1 MILKQKGVMN
11 TWAACEFEDSY
22 CIAFSEAAFFEDPGH
37 IELEWMML
45 NCKEVDEG
53 LDGLDDLVW
62 SPTLFSW
69 GFGSRLRAGF
79 ASILTPGDLVVQKS
93 TNFFWFCFN
102 CMTLSSWTWFDYGN
116 KLCAHYWRLCRFE
129 LQSISISFHGKPI
142 LQLQGCSCSSCCP
155 HDGTTGRGLA
165 SVRRQRDHEHATKCV
180 VVDEA
185 ENSRINGHCAKSN
198 QFLIC
203 YCTASIAILSV

>member
-1 MILKQKGVMN
+1 MRSNHRSICDKEPVIQAPSAMRFDRARVGVAQGAS
-11 TWAACEFEDSY
+11 TSGRPSQVESLARCVQRGSFCSFEL
-22 CIAFSEAAFFEDPGH
+22 
-37 IELEWMML
+37 LEVL
-45 NCKEVDEG
+45 
-53 LDGLDDLVW
+53 
-62 SPTLFSW
+62 
-69 GFGSRLRAGF
+69 
-79 ASILTPGDLVVQKS
+79 
-93 TNFFWFCFN
+93 
-102 CMTLSSWTWFDYGN
+102 
-116 KLCAHYWRLCRFE
+116 E